1 MFSPQPWLF
10 KINLQSVYIIFPSDE
25 HPNDCAFDLVR
36 VWSLESLVN
45 DLVEKYPHILTLGS
59 ASAQGKR
66 MVQCLA
72 YDQLGLGVTWSSKA
86 GFLFYERSHM
96 ATHRNI
102 LKQHGFCFSNLQLR
116 RVLAPW
122 LPSTVKR
129 SGVRLNTIRQ
139 PMHQRSW
146 QSSSPTEIRLKT
158 PCTHGQQNPYKS
170 FVPFHTYAKYK
181 WNRAN
186 FLMPEYAG
194 FWPVDF
200 IWMQQHT

>member
-10 KINLQSVYIIFPSDE
+10 KIHLQSVYKNFPSDE
-25 HPNDCAFDLVR
+25 NPNHCAFHLVR

-72 YDQLGLGVTWSSKA
+72 RPAWLLYKKSN
-86 GFLFYERSHM
+86 M

-102 LKQHGFCFSNLQLR
+102 LKQHGFCFSSLQLR
-116 RVLAPW
+116 RVLDAPRDCLLQW
-122 LPSTVKR
+122 NVQGCDWTLSANPCINDHDNPAPPPR
-129 SGVRLNTIRQ
+129 FAWRLLAHMVNKIHTSPLYHFI
-139 PMHQRSW
+139 PMQNISE
-146 QSSSPTEIRLKT
+146 T
-158 PCTHGQQNPYKS
+158 GQFFWCLRKL
-170 FVPFHTYAKYK
+170 T
-181 WNRAN
+181 
-186 FLMPEYAG
+186 

-200 IWMQQHT
+200 IWMQQHTGPICRL